1 MRLPDGWTVGREK
14 TEDGVRRLTLVKMP
28 PPKVGGWHKKTA
40 PPKPEDRVKG
50 PPPAGARDA

>member
-14 TEDGVRRLTLVKMP
+14 TENGVRKLTLVKMP
-28 PPKVGGWHKKTA
+28 PPNTGGWHKETA

-50 PPPAGARDA
+50 PPRA